1 MEGQG
6 AAKRARLGSGEEGAN
21 ANMSFEEL
29 HPSGL
34 VPQVQNVSASAEV
47 GCDLDLRHVARR
59 GKNVEYAPEKFPAV
73 IIRTRNPRA
82 TTFLFSNG
90 KMTTKGAKSVVEVNH
105 TQRKVARRL
114 LKMGFPVKFKN
125 HMVDNL
131 LASVNLGAR
140 VNLEKLAVKQHPR
153 FAEPPTY
160 EPEIF
165 PACSLKVKDPQVSV
179 DVYSTGK
186 VLIKGGKSVR
196 AVYEAFEVCFPLCM
210 QCCRI

>member
-1 MEGQG
+1 MEG
-6 AAKRARLGSGEEGAN
+6 AAKRPRILGGSEGEAP
-21 ANMSFEEL
+21 APSFEEL

-34 VPQVQNVSASAEV
+34 VPMVQNVSASAEV
-47 GCDLDLRHVARR
+47 GCELDLRRVARR
-59 GKNVEYAPEKFPAV
+59 GKNVEYSPEKFPAV

-82 TTFLFSNG
+82 TTFLFSTG
-90 KMTTKGAKSVVEVNH
+90 KMTTKGARSIVEANH

-125 HMVDNL
+125 HSVDNL
-131 LASVNLGAR
+131 LASVNLGTR
-140 VNLEKLAVKQHPR
+140 VNLEKLAGKQHPR
-153 FAEPPTY
+153 LAEPPTY

-165 PACSLKVKDPQVSV
+165 PTCSLKVASPHVSV

-186 VLIKGGKSVR
+186 VLVKGAKTVR